1 MKILLKPTMT
11 LMGRLNYP
19 MKFAT
24 IFLVILIPILVMS
37 SIIIKME
44 LDKVNLLKNEQ
55 MGLEYNK
62 AIQPLIE
69 YLPTHRGLTNIYL
82 QGEKT
87 TENKIFDLRKKIDLA
102 IAELSVID
110 SALNSTLDSTP
121 SLNQIKSI
129 WENLK
134 LNSMNMKT
142 GDSFA
147 VHSELIKKLLKLIVH
162 VADTSGITLDSS
174 VDSSYLGDALANQIP
189 ILAVELDEVRDLG
202 ALIAAENF
210 ITADQKLNL
219 SILIDRIEFNGA
231 SLRDGLKTAIKNN
244 SELGGLNTLLS
255 IYTNKTHEFED
266 NISKNLL
273 QTNQVNINSTEFF
286 AMGSATISS
295 ALDLYDAIYPELDSI
310 LKKRI
315 QSVNTLIT
323 LTIALAIVVLSLITY
338 CFVAL
343 FYSVK
348 EGINRISDAVKKLST
363 GNLTARVQLDSKD
376 EMSTVAESFNNMAT
390 TFEGIVEEISNVS
403 SILSSS
409 STEVSAVAHES
420 SSNLDKQRNETAQV
434 ATAVTEMAATVQ
446 EVAASAENALS
457 AAQKANDEAINGSNI
472 VIHTTDTIQLLA
484 GTVDEAASVIEE
496 LESDSANI
504 STILDV
510 IKSIAEQTNLLA
522 LNAAIE
528 AARAGEQGRG
538 FAVVADEVRT
548 LASRTQESTTEIE
561 TMIDKLQAGSR
572 KAVNAMEKG
581 RSQVHTGVEKATE
594 TRQALET
601 IVSSVS
607 TIADLNTQIASA
619 AEEQAVTT
627 NEISRNVTNISD
639 MAESTATGATQ
650 TTQVAENF
658 NTLSKQ
664 LIDLVSQFKIA
675 K

>member
-142 GDSFA
+142 SDSFA

>member
-142 GDSFA
+142 SDSFA

-323 LTIALAIVVLSLITY
+323 LTIALAISVLSLITY
-338 CFVAL
+338 CFAAL